1 MDDDGLRAQAR
12 EVRFALRRRREPRGE
27 DVALCFALIRE
38 ASERVLGRRHYGV
51 QLIGGYGLLRGMIAE
66 MGTGEGKTLTVTL
79 AAITGAFAGLLVHG
93 VTGNH
98 YLAKRGLEIFGPLYE
113 FLGLRVGG

>member
-1 MDDDGLRAQAR
+1 MMASLQASLLTPLARLRGKYLGRIVARVDAHAAEFSCMDDDGLRAQAR

-51 QLIGGYGLLRGMIAE
+51 QLIRGYAR
-66 MGTGEGKTLTVTL
+66 L
-79 AAITGAFAGLLVHG
+79 AATIAG
-93 VTGNH
+93 
-98 YLAKRGLEIFGPLYE
+98 
-113 FLGLRVGG
+113 